1 MAKIRLKDIAQA
13 LGLSVSTISKAL
25 RNSHE
30 IGEETA
36 RRVLDFAHSHHY
48 FPNRLAKGLKE
59 GRSGTIGVVV
69 CAIDNTFVSGMLEGI
84 DRACQEKGYQIMI
97 MQSKESSVQ
106 EQSAIE
112 LLIANGIDG
121 LLISP
126 ALETADFSQ
135 LLSVQQRG
143 VPVVLFDRI
152 SDRIQTHQVGAN
164 NFKGAYDATMH
175 LLDKGYRNL
184 AYIHAGTELNFATQR
199 LSGFETA
206 LAERGIPPAHY
217 QVAELKINAASG
229 VPEALESA
237 LQKMLN
243 AKQAPDAILAGSDQI
258 STACLGILTRMQ
270 IKIPY
275 DLALIGFSNTR
286 LADVFNPPLSTIS
299 QPGEEIGY
307 LAAVKLISLL
317 SGKHGRQEFETV
329 LMDTQ
334 LHIRASSSLARGRR
348 VSSSERVTS

>member
-13 LGLSVSTISKAL
+13 LGLSVSTVSKAL
-25 RNSHE
+25 RDSHE
-30 IGEETA
+30 IGEDTK
-36 RRVLDFAHSHHY
+36 RRVLEFAHNHHY

-59 GRSGTIGVVV
+59 GRSGTIGVIV
-69 CAIDNTFVSGMLEGI
+69 CAIDNPFVSGMLEGI

-97 MQSKESSVQ
+97 MQSKESFLQ

-112 LLIANGIDG
+112 LLLANGIDG

-126 ALETADFSQ
+126 ALETTDFSP
-135 LLSVQQRG
+135 LLAVQQRG
-143 VPVVLFDRI
+143 IPVVLFDRI

-175 LLDKGYRNL
+175 LLNKRYKQL

-199 LSGFETA
+199 LNGFLTA
-206 LAERGIPPAHY
+206 LAERGIPESNY
-217 QVAELKINAASG
+217 QVAELKINAQTG
-229 VPEALESA
+229 VPEALARA
-237 LQKMLN
+237 LRKMMRGP
-243 AKQAPDAILAGSDQI
+243 ARPDAILAGSDQI
-258 STACLGILTRMQ
+258 SISCLSILTGMQ
-270 IKIPY
+270 VKIPQE
-275 DLALIGFSNTR
+275 LALIGFSNTR

-307 LAAVKLISLL
+307 LAAVRLIGLL
-317 SGKHGRQEFETV
+317 TGKAVRQEFETV

-334 LHIRASSSLARGRR
+334 MHIRASSDRLKDLR
-348 VSSSERVTS
+348 VSS